1 MPLSQKP
8 VKLFNHTELLDLPD
22 PRWLLDGLIPENGF
36 VSIYGKSGDG
46 KSFIALDWA
55 LSIATGQAWLGR
67 YPVTRAPV
75 IYIAAEGGR
84 GIKRRVEAWRQH
96 YGFDSLPGIYFMLD
110 PLYVRETGVIEE
122 FARVLEQKP
131 VRPGLVVLD
140 TLSRS
145 FGGGEENSSVDM
157 GTFVE
162 EVTKL
167 CKGMDQ
173 QDPEPGNEWPLE
185 MSVLVVHHKN
195 ATGQRERGS
204 TVFKAALDAAFECDA
219 THDPDGKITGVC
231 LSTSKQK
238 DDVPLPPIYMAPKEL
253 EAGSLIFEL
262 TEPPAK
268 TRGTTPTRKVLN
280 VEGMM
285 RVLGAAPDGLYT
297 NEWRLACGGIPETT
311 FKRRR
316 NRLLAQNEIFSGED
330 GKYRVYPAI
339 EDLADEND

>member
-8 VKLFNHTELLDLPD
+8 VKLFNHAELLDLPD

-110 PLYVRETGVIEE
+110 PLYVREQGVIEE

-173 QDPEPGNEWPLE
+173 EDPEPGNEWPLE

-219 THDPDGKITGVC
+219 AHDPDGKITGVC

-268 TRGTTPTRKVLN
+268 GPRKAAPRVVSVESTLAALRTAEHGLTRGEWRIATGLDKDKLN
-280 VEGMM
+280 YRIACLV
-285 RVLGAAPDGLYT
+285 RQGAIVQDQESKRFLLAPAPDDF
-297 NEWRLACGGIPETT
+297 EE
-311 FKRRR
+311 
-316 NRLLAQNEIFSGED
+316 
-330 GKYRVYPAI
+330 V
-339 EDLADEND
+339 

>member
-8 VKLFNHTELLDLPD
+8 VKLFNHAELLDLPD

-96 YGFDSLPGIYFMLD
+96 YRFDSLPGIYFMLD

-219 THDPDGKITGVC
+219 SHDPDGKITGVC

-268 TRGTTPTRKVLN
+268 KPRGVQTEPKPMSVEAMYLVLTRSEHG
-280 VEGMM
+280 
-285 RVLGAAPDGLYT
+285 YT
-297 NEWRLACGGIPETT
+297 WGEWRLASGLEKGP
-311 FKRRR
+311 FNKRLE
-316 NRLLAQNEIFSGED
+316 RLKRESRVYLED
-330 GKYRVYPAI
+330 GRWHAI
-339 EDLADEND
+339 TNVDTEEE

>member
-8 VKLFNHTELLDLPD
+8 VKLLTHDELIELPD

-36 VSIYGKSGDG
+36 VSIYGRSGDG
-46 KSFIALDWA
+46 KSFVALDMA
-55 LSIATGQAWLGR
+55 LCIATGTPWLGR

-96 YGFDSLPGIYFMLD
+96 HGFDNLLGIYFMLD
-110 PLYVRETGVIEE
+110 PLYVRQEGVIEE
-122 FARVLEQKP
+122 FGTALETLR

-167 CKGMDQ
+167 CKGIEQ
-173 QDPEPGNEWPLE
+173 ADPEPGNEWPLE

-204 TVFKAALDAAFECDA
+204 TVFKAALDAAFDCTA
-219 THDPDGKITGVC
+219 SHDPDGKITSIC
-231 LSTSKQK
+231 LSTDKQK
-238 DDVPLPPIYMAPKEL
+238 DDVPLSPIYMAPKEL
-253 EAGSLIFEL
+253 EAGSLVFEL

-268 TRGTTPTRKVLN
+268 QP
-280 VEGMM
+280 
-285 RVLGAAPDGLYT
+285 RVAPAAPKPMTAKDVYKILTLSEQGYSWG
-297 NEWRLACGGIPETT
+297 EWRLATGLEKIP
-311 FKRRR
+311 FN
-316 NRLLAQNEIFSGED
+316 NRYRQLERAGLVYRAEGRYHAITNIDPAQED
-330 GKYRVYPAI
+330 
-339 EDLADEND
+339 